1 MMRPSW
7 DNTFLAI
14 AATISQRSTCPR
26 AHVGAVIVDATT
38 HHVLGV
44 GYNGSAPGAKHCSDT
59 ECLLGPD
66 GGCLRTTHAEQ
77 NAVAHANKS
86 SGIKTAYLTLSP
98 CAMCLKLMIA
108 IGVTRV
114 VYASEYR
121 TIAPALAIAE
131 ECGVAMEL
139 ASH

>member
-1 MMRPSW
+1 MRPSW
-7 DNTFLAI
+7 DDTFLAI
-14 AATISQRSTCPR
+14 AEIISQRSTCPR
-26 AHVGAVIVDATT
+26 KHVGAVIVDSAT

-77 NAVAHANKS
+77 NAVAHANML
-86 SGIKTAYLTLSP
+86 SGPKTAYLTLSP

-114 VYASEYR
+114 VYAEWYR
-121 TIAPALAIAE
+121 TIGPALAIAE
-131 ECGVAMEL
+131 ECGVVMEL
-139 ASH
+139 AAR